1 MLNGFGWIPRCG
13 ALVLST
19 IVLFVS
25 DAGARPR
32 PPQGQGG
39 EQKIDSS
46 VQMANLSDVV
56 TVPDGTPLTL
66 KLEKDFSSATANVG
80 DRIGFTTPF
89 PTRINGLV
97 IVPRG
102 TAVSGIVVGVSHRRR
117 GARDGEVKV
126 AFGKLSLPSGVTA
139 TLRQVLK
146 SESAGKKVGTA
157 AVMTPAMALSL
168 PFVGWMLPAMLL
180 SKGDERVYR
189 AGTWTTVYF
198 DGPLNLNREA
208 LTNLEPPPYQG
219 PPQIF
224 IESQKIAGYNVMLF
238 SDQEFV
244 GELSRPV
251 RLELKPGTYSLTTSK
266 TKEHAVQFE
275 VHEDEQ
281 YWVEREHGGLFVKD
295 AKDHRDK
302 IEEFETAPWVTDRN
316 FTSESPAYKGPAQ
329 VFFVN
334 RGFYVDLF
342 CGQKKFASLSKTLR
356 IEVDPGNYT
365 FSTGKAIDQR
375 VQLEVHDDH
384 QYWIELDR
392 GRLLR
397 RDFQHLHNDVEQLG
411 AQPYDLDLR
420 LSSTG
425 KTCVPGTLP

>member
-1 MLNGFGWIPRCG
+1 MLERFGCVPLCV
-13 ALVLST
+13 ALTLT
-19 IVLFVS
+19 IVLFAPNS
-25 DAGARPR
+25 GARPR
-32 PPQGQGG
+32 LPQGQGG
-39 EQKIDSS
+39 EQKMDSS
-46 VQMANLSDVV
+46 VRTATLSDVV
-56 TVPDGTPLTL
+56 TIPDGTPLTL

-80 DRIGFTTPF
+80 DTIEFTTPY

-102 TAVSGIVVGVSHRRR
+102 TAVSGVVVGVSHRRR
-117 GARDGEVKV
+117 GARDGEVKI
-126 AFGKLSLPSGVTA
+126 AIGNLSLTSGEIA

-168 PFVGWMLPAMLL
+168 PFVGWMLPAMLFT
-180 SKGDERVYR
+180 KGDERVYR

-198 DGPLNLNREA
+198 DGPLSLNRAA

-219 PPQIF
+219 QPQIF
-224 IESQKIAGYNVMLF
+224 IESQKRSGYNVMLF

-244 GELSRPV
+244 GELSKPV
-251 RLELKPGTYSLTTSK
+251 RLELKPGTYLLSTSK
-266 TKEHAVQFE
+266 AKEHAVQLE
-275 VHEDEQ
+275 VHEGEQ
-281 YWVEREHGGLFVKD
+281 YWVEREHRGLFVKD
-295 AKDHRDK
+295 PKDHRDK

-316 FTSESPAYKGPAQ
+316 FTSEAPAYKGSAQ
-329 VFFVN
+329 VFFVI
-334 RGFYVDLF
+334 RGFYADLF
-342 CGQKKFASLSKTLR
+342 CGQKKFASLSNTLR

-392 GRLLR
+392 GRLLL
-397 RDFQHLHNDVEQLG
+397 RDYQHLHNDVEQLG
-411 AQPYDLDLR
+411 SQPYDLDLT
-420 LSSTG
+420 LPSTRR
-425 KTCVPGTLP
+425 TCVPETVP